1 MSNSF
6 NASRRLFL
14 HQSAAVT
21 AMGAAAPLAL
31 NLAAAGAA
39 SAATASDYK
48 ALVCIFLQ
56 GGNDAYNTVLAT
68 DASSW
73 ANYSAVRNQAPDS
86 IALLKGVAA
95 DGSKPIG
102 SPAWLGGVLPIAPA
116 ANQGRTFALHPKLTD
131 LQGLFNTQG
140 RLAIVSNVGPLIEP
154 LTKEEYN
161 RKLKRIPAKLF
172 SHNDQQNTWQAF
184 APEGA
189 SVGWGGRLADA
200 IASDNG
206 AASMFTAI
214 SSAGNSI
221 WLNGRT
227 VKQYQ
232 VATGGAIRLGTL
244 PDGQGLS
251 RVYNSPNVGALL
263 ERMVRGDAKGHLMS
277 KDLGAINAR
286 SIEGER
292 VLTAALAA
300 YAPDAAPFGPSSALM
315 YDSIVQGTQIVNP
328 LAEQLRVVARTIA
341 ARNALG
347 VKRQVFFVS
356 LYGFDTHDMQN
367 KNHAELMA
375 RLNHGLKY
383 FDSTLQ
389 ALGVGDAVTTFTAS
403 DFGRTFTS
411 NGDGTDHGWGSHHFV
426 MGGAVAGGNIYGA
439 FPTMAAKNSNN
450 NEFDGSADQLLNGV
464 LLPKISVDQYG
475 ATLARWLGASAGN
488 VSDIFAN
495 IGNFSGVPLGF
506 MR

>member
-1 MSNSF
+1 MNNSF
-6 NASRRLFL
+6 DASRRLFL
-14 HQSAAVT
+14 RQSAAVS
-21 AMGAAAPLAL
+21 AMGAAAPFAL

-68 DASSW
+68 DAASW
-73 ANYSAVRNQAPDS
+73 ANYSVVRNQAPDS

-95 DGSKPIG
+95 DSTKPVG
-102 SPAWLGGVLPIAPA
+102 SPAWLGGVLPITPA
-116 ANQGRTFALHPKLTD
+116 TNQGRTFALHPKLTD
-131 LQGLFNTQG
+131 VQSLFNTQG

-189 SVGWGGRLADA
+189 TVGWGGRLADA

-206 AASMFTAI
+206 GSMFTAI
-214 SSAGNSI
+214 SSSGNSV
-221 WLNGRT
+221 WLNGQT

-232 VATGGAIRLGTL
+232 VSPAGAIRLGTYA
-244 PDGQGLS
+244 DGLGNS
-251 RVYNSPNVGALL
+251 RVYNSPEVGALL
-263 ERMVRGDAKGHLMS
+263 ERIVRRDASGHAMS
-277 KDLGAINAR
+277 KDIGAVNSR
-286 SIEGER
+286 SIDGER

-300 YAPDAAPFGPSSALM
+300 YSPDSAPFGPASSLM
-315 YDSIVQGTQIVNP
+315 YDSIVQGGLVTNP
-328 LAEQLRVVARTIA
+328 LAEQLRIVARTIA
-341 ARNALG
+341 ARTTLG

-356 LYGFDTHDMQN
+356 LYGFDTHDLQN

-383 FDSTLQ
+383 FDTALQ
-389 ALGVGDAVTTFTAS
+389 ALGVADAVTTFTAS

-411 NGDGTDHGWGSHHFV
+411 NGDGTDHGWGAHHMV

-439 FPTMAAKNSNN
+439 FPTLAAKNANN
-450 NEFDGSADQLLNGV
+450 NEFDGSPDQLLNGV
-464 LLPKISVDQYG
+464 LLPRVSVDQYG
-475 ATLARWLGASAGN
+475 ATLGRWLGASDSAISG
-488 VSDIFAN
+488 IFRN
-495 IGNFSGVPLGF
+495 LSNFSGTLPLF
-506 MR
+506 RA

>member
-1 MSNSF
+1 
-6 NASRRLFL
+6 
-14 HQSAAVT
+14 
-21 AMGAAAPLAL
+21 
-31 NLAAAGAA
+31 
-39 SAATASDYK
+39 
-48 ALVCIFLQ
+48 
-56 GGNDAYNTVLAT
+56 
-68 DASSW
+68 
-73 ANYSAVRNQAPDS
+73 
-86 IALLKGVAA
+86 
-95 DGSKPIG
+95 
-102 SPAWLGGVLPIAPA
+102 
-116 ANQGRTFALHPKLTD
+116 
-131 LQGLFNTQG
+131 
-140 RLAIVSNVGPLIEP
+140 
-154 LTKEEYN
+154 
-161 RKLKRIPAKLF
+161 
-172 SHNDQQNTWQAF
+172 
-184 APEGA
+184 
-189 SVGWGGRLADA
+189 
-200 IASDNG
+200 
-206 AASMFTAI
+206 
-214 SSAGNSI
+214 
-221 WLNGRT
+221 
-227 VKQYQ
+227 